1 MRVHIELYSYLSSYL
16 PPASRRHRASIE
28 VAEET
33 TPESVLRQYRVPP
46 ELAHLVVVNGLYVPP
61 EDRSERRLEEGDVL
75 AVWPARG

>member
-1 MRVHIELYSYLSSYL
+1 MRVHIELYSSLSSYL

-28 VAEET
+28 VSEET

-46 ELAHLVVVNGLYVPP
+46 QLAHLVVVNGLYVPP

-75 AVWPARG
+75 AVWPAGA